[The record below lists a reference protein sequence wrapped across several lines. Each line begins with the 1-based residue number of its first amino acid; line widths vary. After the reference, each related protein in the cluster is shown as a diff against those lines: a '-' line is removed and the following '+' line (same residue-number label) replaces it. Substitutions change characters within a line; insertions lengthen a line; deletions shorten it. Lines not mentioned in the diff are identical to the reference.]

1 MARTK
6 EQKKAMKELNLKKQR
21 KKLGK
26 WVIWVILGALA
37 VFGIYMAYRL
47 IRYNFY
53 NHYKDYLTDYEMPAA
68 GDFKAL
74 SDASPSVEGYSLAAE
89 TESLKLYVQTDTGC
103 FAVYDKR
110 NGETI
115 YSNPPGADDDKIVNQ
130 SNRNNMK
137 SQLILDYYNTQRIEN
152 TFDSFSQAVAFD
164 QIKAES
170 IENGVRITY
179 TFGDT
184 TASTGIV
191 PIYIRQESLD
201 RILEQLEADG
211 SKEGKDAAKYTKK
224 KFIKSD
230 LGDDILVMLS
240 NTQKGVAE
248 LRRLN
253 EYFEKVGWTK
263 EDYDREME
271 VAEGEV
277 EENISF
283 TVPLDYTLK
292 DDYLEAT
299 VYMKGVSESGGG
311 AIHDIQM
318 LNFFGAAGKD
328 EEGYMLVPNGT
339 GSIIYFNN
347 GKSKQQSGN
356 DYSEYIY
363 GLDPMVADYTVR
375 EITENAKLA
384 LFGIFREKS
393 GILATIESGASLAN
407 VSAGVSGD
415 INEYNNVYTTFT
427 VRGNDT
433 LAMFGT
439 TGSEANL
446 PIVEKTFYDSPL
458 TMRYTFLTEENNG
471 YAGAA
476 NYYRNRLIKE
486 GRLQE
491 KAEEAGDIKLYY
503 DVISGVEET
512 KYFLGVQY
520 RGLLAMTT
528 FDEAGDMA
536 KVLSEA
542 GVTNQVMN
550 LQGWSGG
557 GYYHDTLGKI
567 KVPGK
572 MGGKSDLE
580 KLTDTVEGLG
590 GDLYVDCAFQKVSDV
605 SSRYSAS
612 NESSRYYGTGYVGEF
627 GEVNPVSLRQTAS
640 LGYDENIYYLISP
653 KFLVRYTES
662 FTEKITDYNV
672 SGIGLRDL
680 GSVLQSDKRRTNV
693 VTREQ
698 ALQIVKAQ
706 FQKMDD
712 TGKKIL
718 VNDGNDYTFA
728 YADDIL
734 NAPLSDNDY
743 YVIDES
749 VPFYQMLIHGCIDY
763 CGSLINMGNTTDVN
777 EIVLTLIETG
787 AAPHFVFTKEEATE
801 MKMTG
806 LNKMYSTSFDV
817 WKDTAVSVWKD
828 TNAVLSKV
836 SGAKITDHK
845 NVQSGVSVTTY
856 SNGVKIYVNH
866 TGESVNVDG
875 VTVEAKSYAVGG

>member
-1 MARTK
+1 MAKTK
-6 EQKKAMKELNLKKQR
+6 EQKKALKELNLKKRR
-21 KKLGK
+21 KKMSK
-26 WVIWVILGALA
+26 WVLYVILGIILIA
-37 VFGIYMAYRL
+37 GAYLTYYL

-53 NHYKDYLTDYEMPAA
+53 NKYKDYLTDYEMPAGA
-68 GDFKAL
+68 EYKAL
-74 SDASPSVEGYSLAAE
+74 SDSSPSVEGYSLAAE
-89 TESLKLYVQTDTGC
+89 NDTLKLYVKTDTGNI
-103 FAVYDKR
+103 AIYDKR

-115 YSNPPGADDDKIVNQ
+115 YSNPPGADDDKIANE

-137 SQLILDYYNTQRIEN
+137 SQLILDYYNTQRNEN

-164 QIKAES
+164 QIEASS
-170 IENGVRITY
+170 IENGVRITF

-201 RILEQLEADG
+201 RVLAQL
-211 SKEGKDAAKYTKK
+211 DAQDAKYTKK
-224 KFIKSD
+224 KFIQSD

-240 NTQKGVAE
+240 NTQKGIAE

-253 EYFEKVGWTK
+253 EYFEKAGWTK

-277 EENISF
+277 EQNISF
-283 TVPLDYTLK
+283 KVPIDYTIK

-299 VYMKGVSESGGG
+299 VYMKGVEESGGG

-318 LNFFGAAGKD
+318 LNFLGAAGTD
-328 EEGYMLVPNGT
+328 ETGYMLVPNGS

-347 GKSKQQSGN
+347 GKGKMQPGN

-363 GLDPMVADYTVR
+363 GIDPMVADYTVR
-375 EITENAKLA
+375 EVTENSKLA

-407 VSAGVSGD
+407 VSAGVAGD
-415 INEYNNVYTTFT
+415 INEYNNVYATFT
-427 VRGNDT
+427 LRGNDT

-446 PIVEKTFYDSPL
+446 PIVETDFYDCPL

-476 NYYRNRLIKE
+476 NYYRSRLIKE
-486 GRLQE
+486 GKLTAKDSE
-491 KAEEAGDIKLYY
+491 TGDIKLYY
-503 DVISGVEET
+503 DIIAGVEET
-512 KYFLGVQY
+512 KYFLGTQY
-520 RGLLAMTT
+520 RGLEAMTT
-528 FDEAGDMA
+528 FDEAADIA
-536 KVLSEA
+536 KDLNGA
-542 GVTNQVMN
+542 GVTKQVMN
-550 LQGWSGG
+550 VQGWSGG
-557 GYYHDTLGKI
+557 GYYHNVLDKI

-572 MGGKSDLE
+572 LGGTSDLE
-580 KLTDTVEGLG
+580 DLTKTVEGLSG
-590 GDLYVDCAFQKVSDV
+590 SVYVDCAFQKVSDV

-627 GEVNPVSLRQTAS
+627 GEVSPVTLRQTAS

-653 KFLVRYTES
+653 KFLVRYTEN
-662 FTEKITDYNV
+662 FAEKIEDYEV
-672 SGIGLRDL
+672 SGISLRDL

-693 VTREQ
+693 ITREQ
-698 ALQIVKAQ
+698 ALQIVLAQ
-706 FQKMDD
+706 LGKMKD
-712 TGKKIL
+712 TGKKVMI
-718 VNDGNDYTFA
+718 NDGNDYSFA

-743 YVIDES
+743 YAVDAS
-749 VPFYQMLIHGCIDY
+749 VPFYQMLVHGCIDY
-763 CGSLINMGNTTDVN
+763 SGAVINMGNTTDKN
-777 EIVLTLIETG
+777 EIVLSLIEGG
-787 AAPHFVFTKEEATE
+787 ASPHFAFTEQSATE

-806 LNKMYSTSFDV
+806 MNKMYSTAYEN
-817 WKDTAVSVWKD
+817 WKDTAVEIWSK
-828 TNAVLSKV
+828 TNEALSKV
-836 SGAKITDHK
+836 SGAYMTDY
-845 NVQSGVSVTTY
+845 VQIAEGVSVTTY

-866 TGESVNVDG
+866 TDKECSADG
-875 VTVEAKSYAVGG
+875 VTVAAKSYVIGG

>member
-21 KKLGK
+21 KKVSK

-37 VFGIYMAYRL
+37 IFAGYMAYYL

-53 NHYKDYLTDYEMPAA
+53 NHYKDYLTDYEMPSA
-68 GDFKAL
+68 GEFKAL
-74 SDASPSVEGYSLAAE
+74 SDSSPAVEGFQLAAE
-89 TESLKLYVQTDTGC
+89 TDALKLYVKTADGSV
-103 FAVYDKR
+103 AVYDKR

-115 YSNPPGADDDKIVNQ
+115 YSNPPAADEDKIVNQ

-152 TFDSFSQAVAFD
+152 TFDSFSQAVAYD

-201 RILEQLEADG
+201 RVLEQLEAEG
-211 SKEGKDAAKYTKK
+211 TREGKDAAKYTKK
-224 KFIKSD
+224 KFIKSE

-240 NTQKGVAE
+240 NTQTGVAE

-253 EYFEKVGWTK
+253 QYFESVGWTK

-271 VAEGEV
+271 VVEGEV
-277 EENISF
+277 EQKISF

-299 VYMKGVSESGGG
+299 VYMKGVTESGGG
-311 AIHDIQM
+311 AIHNIQM

-328 EEGYMLVPNGT
+328 EKGYMLLPNGS
-339 GSIIYFNN
+339 GSIVYFNN
-347 GKSKQQSGN
+347 GKSKMQSGN

-363 GLDPMVADYTVR
+363 GIDPMVADYTVR
-375 EITENAKLA
+375 EITENSKMA

-407 VSAGVSGD
+407 VSAGVAGD

-471 YAGAA
+471 FEGAA

-486 GRLQE
+486 GRLE
-491 KAEEAGDIKLYY
+491 VRESETGDIKLYY
-503 DVISGVEET
+503 DVICGVEED
-512 KYFLGVQY
+512 KSFLGVKY
-520 RGLLAMTT
+520 RGLRAMTT

-536 KVLSEA
+536 EALSEA
-542 GVTNQVMN
+542 GVTSQVMN

-567 KVPGK
+567 KVPGTL
-572 MGGKSDLE
+572 GGKSDLE
-580 KLTDTVEGLG
+580 KLTDKVQGLG
-590 GDLYVDCAFQKVSDV
+590 GSLYVDCAFQKVSDAG
-605 SSRYSAS
+605 SRYSAS

-627 GEVNPVSLRQTAS
+627 GEVSPVNLRQTAS
-640 LGYDENIYYLISP
+640 FGYDENIYYLISP
-653 KFLVRYTES
+653 KFLVRYTEG
-662 FTEKITDYNV
+662 FTDRIDDYSV
-672 SGIGLRDL
+672 TGISLRDL
-680 GSVLQSDKRRTNV
+680 GNVLQSDKRRTNV
-693 VTREQ
+693 ITREQ

-706 FQKMDD
+706 FQKMED
-712 TGKKIL
+712 TGKKIM
-718 VNDGNDYTFA
+718 VNDGNDYSFA

-743 YVIDES
+743 YVIDAS
-749 VPFYQMLIHGCIDY
+749 VPFYQMLIHGSIDY
-763 CGSLINMGNTTDVN
+763 CGSVINLGNTTDSQ
-777 EIVLTLIETG
+777 EIILTLIETG
-787 AAPHFVFTKEEATE
+787 TSPHFVFTDKEATE

-806 LNKMYSTSFDV
+806 LNKMYSTSFNV
-817 WKDTAVSVWKD
+817 WKDTAVSIWKE
-828 TNAVLSKV
+828 TNAALQKV
-836 SGAKITDHK
+836 SGVAMTGYQ
-845 NVQSGVSVTTY
+845 VLSEGVSVTTY
-856 SNGVKIYVNH
+856 ANGIKIYVNH
-866 TGESVNVDG
+866 TEERVSVDG
-875 VTVEAKSYAVGG
+875 VTIEPKNYAIGG

>member
-21 KKLGK
+21 KKVSK

-37 VFGIYMAYRL
+37 IFAGYMAYYL

-53 NHYKDYLTDYEMPAA
+53 NHYKDYLTDYEMPSA
-68 GDFKAL
+68 GEFKAL
-74 SDASPSVEGYSLAAE
+74 SDSSPAVEGFQLAAE
-89 TESLKLYVQTDTGC
+89 TDALKLYVKTADGSV
-103 FAVYDKR
+103 AVYDKR

-115 YSNPPGADDDKIVNQ
+115 YSNPPGVDEDKIVNQ

-152 TFDSFSQAVAFD
+152 TFDSFSQAVAYD

-201 RILEQLEADG
+201 RVLEQLEAEG
-211 SKEGKDAAKYTKK
+211 TKEGKDAAKYTKK

-253 EYFEKVGWTK
+253 QYFESVGWTR

-299 VYMKGVSESGGG
+299 VYMKGVTESGGG

-318 LNFFGAAGKD
+318 LNFFGAADKD
-328 EEGYMLVPNGT
+328 ETGYMLVPNGS
-339 GSIIYFNN
+339 GSIINFNN
-347 GKSKQQSGN
+347 GKGTLQSGN

-363 GLDPMVADYTVR
+363 GIDPMVADYTVR
-375 EITENAKLA
+375 EITENSKLA

-407 VSAGVSGD
+407 VSAGVAGD
-415 INEYNNVYTTFT
+415 INEYNNVYATFT

-486 GRLQE
+486 GRLE
-491 KAEEAGDIKLYY
+491 VREAETGDIKLYY
-503 DVISGVEET
+503 DVICGVEEKKT
-512 KYFLGVQY
+512 FLGVRY
-520 RGLLAMTT
+520 RGLRAMTT
-528 FDEAGDMA
+528 FDGAEDIAED
-536 KVLSEA
+536 LSEA
-542 GVTNQVMN
+542 GVTRQVMN

-567 KVPGK
+567 KVPGTL
-572 MGGKSDLE
+572 GGKSDLE
-580 KLTDTVEGLG
+580 ELTDRVQKLG
-590 GDLYVDCAFQKVSDV
+590 GSVYVDCAFQKVSETG
-605 SSRYSAS
+605 SRYSVS

-627 GEVNPVSLRQTAS
+627 GEVSPVSLRQTAS

-653 KFLVRYTES
+653 KFLVRYTEG
-662 FTEKITDYNV
+662 FTEKIDDYNV
-672 SGIGLRDL
+672 TGISLRDL

-693 VTREQ
+693 ITREQ

-706 FQKMDD
+706 FQKMED
-712 TGKKIL
+712 TGKQIM
-718 VNDGNDYTFA
+718 VNDGNDYSFA

-743 YVIDES
+743 YVIDAS
-749 VPFYQMLIHGCIDY
+749 VPFYQMLIHGSIDY
-763 CGSLINMGNTTDVN
+763 CGSVINLGNTTDQQ
-777 EIVLTLIETG
+777 EIILTLIETG
-787 AAPHFVFTKEEATE
+787 ASPHFVFTDKEATE

-806 LNKMYSTSFDV
+806 LNKMYSTSFNV
-817 WKDTAVSVWKD
+817 WKDTAVSIWKE
-828 TNAVLSKV
+828 TNAALQKV
-836 SGAKITDHK
+836 SGVAMTGYQ
-845 NVQSGVSVTTY
+845 VLSEGVSVTTY
-856 SNGVKIYVNH
+856 ANGVKIYVNH
-866 TGESVNVDG
+866 TEERVSVDG
-875 VTVEAKSYAVGG
+875 VTIEPKNYAIGG

>member
-1 MARTK
+1 MAKTK
-6 EQKKAMKELNLKKQR
+6 EQKKAMKELNLKKKRR
-21 KKLGK
+21 KLSK
-26 WVIWVILGALA
+26 WVIYVILGVILIFA
-37 VFGIYMAYRL
+37 GYMTYYL

-152 TFDSFSQAVAFD
+152 TFDSFSQAVAFK
-164 QIKAES
+164 QLTAS
-170 IENGVRITY
+170 GIENGVRLTY

-191 PIYIRQESLD
+191 PIYIRQETLD
-201 RILEQLEADG
+201 RILEQLEANGNKDG
-211 SKEGKDAAKYTKK
+211 AKYTKK

-253 EYFEKVGWTK
+253 EYFESVGWTR

-277 EENISF
+277 EQNISF
-283 TVPLDYTLK
+283 TVPLDITIK

-299 VYMKGVSESGGG
+299 VYMKGVEESGGG

-318 LNFFGAAGKD
+318 LDFFGAAGKE
-328 EEGYMLVPNGT
+328 EEGYMLLPNGS
-339 GSIIYFNN
+339 GSIVYFNN

-363 GLDPMVADYTVR
+363 GIDPMVADYTVR
-375 EITENAKLA
+375 EVTENSKLA
-384 LFGIFREKS
+384 LFGIFRKKS

-407 VSAGVSGD
+407 VSAGVAGD

-446 PIVEKTFYDSPL
+446 PIVEKNFYDSPL
-458 TMRYTFLTEENNG
+458 TMRYTFLTEEDNG

-476 NYYRNRLIKE
+476 NYYRKRLISE
-486 GRLQE
+486 GKLSE
-491 KAEEAGDIKLYY
+491 TKNETGDIKLYY

-512 KYFLGVQY
+512 KYFLGTQY
-520 RGLLAMTT
+520 RGLKAMTT
-528 FDEAGDMA
+528 FEEAEDMA
-536 KVLSEA
+536 KSLSEA
-542 GVTNQVMN
+542 GVTSQVMN

-572 MGGKSDLE
+572 LGGKSDLE
-580 KLTDTVEGLG
+580 
-590 GDLYVDCAFQKVSDV
+590 DLSETLEKVNGTMYVDCAFQKVSDV

-627 GEVNPVSLRQTAS
+627 GEVSPVSLRQTAS

-653 KFLVRYTES
+653 KFLVRYTEG
-662 FTEKITDYNV
+662 FTEKITDYEIG
-672 SGIGLRDL
+672 GISLRDL
-680 GSVLQSDKRRTNV
+680 GNVLQSDKRRTNV
-693 VTREQ
+693 ITREQ
-698 ALQIVKAQ
+698 ALQIVEAQ
-706 FQKMDD
+706 LGKMKD
-712 TGKKIL
+712 TGKKIM
-718 VNDGNDYTFA
+718 VNDGNDYSFA

-763 CGSLINMGNTTDVN
+763 SGSVINLGNTTDTN

-787 AAPHFVFTKEEATE
+787 ASPHFTFTNENATE
-801 MKMTG
+801 MKLTG
-806 LNKMYSTSFDV
+806 LNKYYSTSFDV
-817 WKDTAVSVWKD
+817 WKDTAVSIWKE
-828 TNAVLSKV
+828 TNEVLSKV
-836 SGAKITDHK
+836 SGAKLTDFV
-845 NVQSGVSVTTY
+845 NVKSGVSVSTY

-866 TGESVNVDG
+866 TEESVSVDG
-875 VTVEAKSYAVGG
+875 VTVGPKSYTIGG

>member
-21 KKLGK
+21 KKVGK
-26 WVIWVILGALA
+26 WVLWVILGVL
-37 VFGIYMAYRL
+37 VIFGAYMAYYL

-53 NHYKDYLTDYEMPAA
+53 NHYKDYLTDYEMPT
-68 GDFKAL
+68 GGEFKAL
-74 SDASPSVEGYSLAAE
+74 SDASPSVDGFSLAAE
-89 TESLKLYVQTDTGC
+89 TDALKLYVKTSDGSI
-103 FAVYDKR
+103 AVYDKR

-115 YSNPPGADDDKIVNQ
+115 YSNPPGADEDSIVNQ

-152 TFDSFSQAVAFD
+152 TFDSFSQAVAYD

-201 RILEQLEADG
+201 RILTQLENDG
-211 SKEGKDAAKYTKK
+211 KKDAAKYTKK

-253 EYFEKVGWTK
+253 EYFESVGWTK
-263 EDYDREME
+263 DDYAREME

-311 AIHDIQM
+311 AIHNIQM

-328 EEGYMLVPNGT
+328 EKGYMLLPNGS
-339 GSIIYFNN
+339 GSIVYFNN
-347 GKSKQQSGN
+347 GKSKMQSGN

-363 GLDPMVADYTVR
+363 GIDPMVADYTVR
-375 EITENAKLA
+375 EIAENSKLA

-393 GILATIESGASLAN
+393 GILATIEAGASLAN
-407 VSAGVSGD
+407 VSAGVAGD

-446 PIVEKTFYDSPL
+446 PIVEKTFYDCPL

-476 NYYRNRLIKE
+476 AYYRSRLIRE
-486 GRLQE
+486 GRLKAKEQE
-491 KAEEAGDIKLYY
+491 TGDIKLYY
-503 DVISGVEET
+503 DLINGVEEE
-512 KYFLGVQY
+512 KSFLGVKY
-520 RGLLAMTT
+520 RGLVAMTT
-528 FDEAGDMA
+528 FEESGEIA
-536 KVLSEA
+536 KALEEA
-542 GVTNQVMN
+542 GVTRQVMN

-572 MGGKSDLE
+572 LGGKSDLE
-580 KLTDTVEGLG
+580 ELTETVQGLG
-590 GDLYVDCAFQKVSDV
+590 GSVYVDCAFQKVSDV
-605 SSRYSAS
+605 SSRYSAA

-627 GEVNPVSLRQTAS
+627 GEVSPINLRQTAS
-640 LGYDENIYYLISP
+640 LGYNENIYYLISP
-653 KFLVRYTES
+653 KFLVRYTEG
-662 FTEKITDYNV
+662 FTDRIDDYNV
-672 SGIGLRDL
+672 TGISLRDL
-680 GSVLQSDKRRTNV
+680 GNVLQSDKRRTNV
-693 VTREQ
+693 ITREQ
-698 ALQIVKAQ
+698 ALQIVKKELG
-706 FQKMDD
+706 KMKE
-712 TGKKIL
+712 TGKQIM
-718 VNDGNDYTFA
+718 VNNGNDYSFE

-743 YVIDES
+743 YVIDAS
-749 VPFYQMLIHGCIDY
+749 IPFYQMLIHGSIDY
-763 CGSLINMGNTTDVN
+763 CGSVINLGNTTDTK

-787 AAPHFVFTKEEATE
+787 ASPHFVFTEEEATE

-817 WKDTAVSVWKD
+817 WKDTAVSVWKE
-828 TNAVLSKV
+828 TNEALSRV
-836 SGAKITDHK
+836 SGATMTDY
-845 NVQSGVSVTTY
+845 QQLQDGVSVTTY
-856 SNGVKIYVNH
+856 GNGIKIYVNH
-866 TGESVNVDG
+866 TEQSVSVDG
-875 VTVEAKSYAVGG
+875 VTVEPKSYAIGG